1 MNWCGR
7 VKRDPGPEDLLSV
20 AKNCLDLLMR
30 PDKELCPGRATL
42 APQPCREG
50 RVAKKEGESKRRRG
64 ENVHSTA
71 GPPSHRSA
79 R

>member
-1 MNWCGR
+1 MNSRGR

-42 APQPCREG
+42 AAQPCSDGTITKEEG
-50 RVAKKEGESKRRRG
+50 IMQEEERRKGR
-64 ENVHSTA
+64 
-71 GPPSHRSA
+71 R
-79 R
+79 